1 MKMRYF
7 VFALLLAVLAAA
19 AIGRS
24 AFAQDGCTTDPATG
38 KVICPP
44 DDKNSATTP
53 FCRHSHR
60 PSGTVLWRY

>member
-1 MKMRYF
+1 MIVDQTPIITKTVSKENPMKMCYF

-38 KVICPP
+38 KV
-44 DDKNSATTP
+44 T
-53 FCRHSHR
+53 
-60 PSGTVLWRY
+60 